1 MEKIKMFYD
10 FGTGEMCPV
19 VTEKTKQYD
28 EESLSRVNERI
39 LEVRQIRVTF
49 AGDRDV
55 LDIIAQT
62 EKGLLARREYICPA
76 YDLCNRYIQ
85 RMIDK
90 EDDRRN
96 PFVRV
101 HSKHADSMRML
112 LRYEG
117 WSSWEYTC
125 VEKGKWS
132 FYSNNPLPN
141 LYNYDV
147 VWP

>member
-62 EKGLLARREYICPA
+62 EKGLLARREYICPN
-76 YDLCNRYIQ
+76 YSQCDKYINRI
-85 RMIDK
+85 IDK
-90 EDDRRN
+90 EDDDKN
-96 PFVRV
+96 PWFSVHASNEQSVRF
-101 HSKHADSMRML
+101 L
-112 LRYEG
+112 LRYYG
-117 WSSWEYTC
+117 YTTSEYIAVRGNGRVKFTI
-125 VEKGKWS
+125 
-132 FYSNNPLPN
+132 N
-141 LYNYDV
+141 LHEMTRIYQYGY
-147 VWP
+147 